1 VTPNGVQSMRTMHG
15 RQKETPPDL
24 GICAGYSSHS
34 HHAQMGF
41 ALSYKDRIGEAGN
54 VATPTISSTNEAMV
68 SDSAR
73 RSSLDFPCTSGNT
86 TVRES
91 RFRIKLIQFR
101 DRYHPAVRMA

>member
-41 ALSYKDRIGEAGN
+41 ALSYRDMKGG
-54 VATPTISSTNEAMV
+54 VL
-68 SDSAR
+68 AR
-73 RSSLDFPCTSGNT
+73 
-86 TVRES
+86 VRKIEGQES
-91 RFRIKLIQFR
+91 R
-101 DRYHPAVRMA
+101 

>member
-41 ALSYKDRIGEAGN
+41 ALSYRD
-54 VATPTISSTNEAMV
+54 MV
-68 SDSAR
+68 GLFLA
-73 RSSLDFPCTSGNT
+73 
-86 TVRES
+86 
-91 RFRIKLIQFR
+91 
-101 DRYHPAVRMA
+101 

>member
-41 ALSYKDRIGEAGN
+41 ALSYRDMKGFFGLVDWAYAVSITVWGPDRGP
-54 VATPTISSTNEAMV
+54 VRPSSVLNGL
-68 SDSAR
+68 
-73 RSSLDFPCTSGNT
+73 SSLVKS
-86 TVRES
+86 S
-91 RFRIKLIQFR
+91 
-101 DRYHPAVRMA
+101 